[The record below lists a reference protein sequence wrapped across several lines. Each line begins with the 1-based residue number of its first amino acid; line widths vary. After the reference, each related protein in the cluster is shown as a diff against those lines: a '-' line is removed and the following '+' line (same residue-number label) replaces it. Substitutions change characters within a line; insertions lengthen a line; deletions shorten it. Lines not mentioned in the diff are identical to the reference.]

1 MSVKPTHDYL
11 DLTRKYRRGTF
22 VLLTIV
28 LLICAI
34 PFVYPLVI
42 KKENRYKGMDSA
54 MARLQAR
61 QPVNNKNY
69 DHDYNEE
76 RRPYAQPPYQR
87 SYYTKET
94 KGSLFYFDPNT
105 INADGWKKLGLR
117 DKTIAT
123 IMNYR
128 NKGGKFKI
136 PGDIKKIWGLPVH
149 DAERLM
155 PYINIVP
162 GDKEVFTKNYSNNF
176 PERKQ
181 PNNTKTYAPVNINL
195 SDTSAWIALPG
206 IGSKLSQRIVNFREK
221 LGGFY
226 SVEQVGETF
235 GLPDS
240 VFQKI
245 KPWLQVS
252 GDIKKININSATIE
266 ELKAHPYIRY
276 QLGNTIIQYRAQHGN
291 YKQIT
296 DLKKIMSIDEAMYK
310 KLFPYLSVD

>member
-1 MSVKPTHDYL
+1 MSVKPTHNYL

-34 PFVYPLVI
+34 PFVYPLVAKKETNYAGIDSTLASMQI
-42 KKENRYKGMDSA
+42 KKEA
-54 MARLQAR
+54 
-61 QPVNNKNY
+61 NKNNGN
-69 DHDYNEE
+69 DYNEE
-76 RRPYAQPPYQR
+76 RRPYDQPSYSR
-87 SYYTKET
+87 SYYSSEN
-94 KGSLFYFDPNT
+94 KGSLFYFDPN
-105 INADGWKKLGLR
+105 IISADGWKKLGLR

-128 NKGGKFKI
+128 SKGGRFKT
-136 PGDIKKIWGLPVH
+136 PEDIKKIWGLPAH

-155 PYINIVP
+155 PYINIASN
-162 GDKEVFTKNYSNNF
+162 DKAAVIKNYSNSF

-181 PNNTKTYAPVNINL
+181 FSNTKNYAPVNIN
-195 SDTSAWIALPG
+195 SGDTSAWIALPG
-206 IGSKLSQRIVNFREK
+206 IGSKLSQRIVSFREK

-235 GLPDS
+235 GLHDS

-252 GDIKKININSATIE
+252 GDIKKININTATIE

-276 QLGNTIIQYRAQHGN
+276 QLGNAIIQYRAQHGN
-291 YKQIT
+291 YKHIT
-296 DLKKIMSIDEAMYK
+296 DLKKIMSIDEAMYNR
-310 KLFPYLSVD
+310 LSPYISID

>member
-1 MSVKPTHDYL
+1 MSARPNHHYL

-28 LLICAI
+28 LLLCAI
-34 PFVYPLVI
+34 PFVYPLVV
-42 KKENRYKGMDSA
+42 KKENNYAGMDSTLA
-54 MARLQAR
+54 SLQAR
-61 QPVNNKNY
+61 QPANNKNY
-69 DHDYNEE
+69 NKDYSEE
-76 RRPYAQPPYQR
+76 QRPYDEPSYQR
-87 SYYTKET
+87 SYYKKEN

-105 INADGWKKLGLR
+105 ISADGWKKLGLR

-128 NKGGKFKI
+128 NKGGKFKE
-136 PGDIKKIWGLPVH
+136 PGDIKKIWGLPAQ

-155 PYINIVP
+155 PYVNIASDSKATVA
-162 GDKEVFTKNYSNNF
+162 KNYSNSF

-181 PNNTKTYAPVNINL
+181 FSNTKTYAPVSINL
-195 SDTSAWIALPG
+195 SDTSDWIALPG

-252 GDIKKININSATIE
+252 GDIKKIYINSATIE

-276 QLGNTIIQYRAQHGN
+276 QLGNTILQYRAQHGN
-291 YKQIT
+291 YKHIT
-296 DLKKIMSIDEAMYK
+296 DLKKIMSLDEATYNR
-310 KLFPYLSVD
+310 LSPYLSVD

>member
-1 MSVKPTHDYL
+1 
-11 DLTRKYRRGTF
+11 
-22 VLLTIV
+22 
-28 LLICAI
+28 
-34 PFVYPLVI
+34 
-42 KKENRYKGMDSA
+42 MDSTLA
-54 MARLQAR
+54 SLQAR
-61 QPVNNKNY
+61 QPANNKNY
-69 DHDYNEE
+69 NKDYSEE
-76 RRPYAQPPYQR
+76 QRPYDEPSYQR
-87 SYYTKET
+87 SYYKKEN

-105 INADGWKKLGLR
+105 ISADGWKKLGLR

-128 NKGGKFKI
+128 NKGGKFKT
-136 PGDIKKIWGLPVH
+136 PGDIKKIWGLPVQ

-155 PYINIVP
+155 PYVNITSDSKATAVR
-162 GDKEVFTKNYSNNF
+162 NYSNSF

-181 PNNTKTYAPVNINL
+181 FSNTKTYAPVNINL
-195 SDTSAWIALPG
+195 SDTSDWIALPG

-226 SVEQVGETF
+226 SIEQVGETF

-252 GDIKKININSATIE
+252 GDIKKIYINSATIE

-276 QLGNTIIQYRAQHGN
+276 QLGNTILQYRAQHGN
-291 YKQIT
+291 YKHIT
-296 DLKKIMSIDEAMYK
+296 DLKKIMSLDEATYNR
-310 KLFPYLSVD
+310 LSPYLSVD